1 MNNFEAITFTTFGY
15 KDYTENL
22 IASINKNQIDLDV
35 NVYTLDNKSHE
46 YFSRFHNNLTPFVK
60 DSHPKEFMDQKNSDF
75 GELMLKKFECIF
87 DSLNKYEYVLYLDS
101 DIVIKRNIREY
112 LINMI
117 GRKDILFQNDKN
129 PKKPN
134 QINLCAG
141 FMMIKS
147 NKKTLK
153 FFNPKNVPIKKIV
166 KYRTHDQTHINKSSA
181 KFNYNILPLEYF
193 PNGPYYYKN
202 HKVLNPFIIHFNYV
216 LGDEKIRLMKEY
228 REWYI

>member
-22 IASINKNQIDLDV
+22 ITSINKNEIDLNV
-35 NVYTLDNKSHE
+35 NIYTLDNKSHE
-46 YFSRFHNNLTPFVK
+46 YFSRIHNNLTPFVK
-60 DSHPKEFMDQKNSDF
+60 DSHQKEFMDQKNSDF

-134 QINLCAG
+134 QVNLCAG

-153 FFNPKNVPIKKIV
+153 FFNPRNVPIQKIV
-166 KYRTHDQTHINKSSA
+166 KYRTHDQTHINKNIA
-181 KFNYNILPLEYF
+181 KFNYNVLPLEYF
-193 PNGPYYYKN
+193 PNGPYYYEN
-202 HKVLNPFIIHFNYV
+202 HEILNPFIIHFNYV

>member
-147 NKKTLK
+147 NKSCSSG
-153 FFNPKNVPIKKIV
+153 
-166 KYRTHDQTHINKSSA
+166 INSA
-181 KFNYNILPLEYF
+181 KSRRLA
-193 PNGPYYYKN
+193 
-202 HKVLNPFIIHFNYV
+202 IIQGKA
-216 LGDEKIRLMKEY
+216 LLRLSNDSTGNFSLSLMIFCSVFASFLY
-228 REWYI
+228 SVANSTARESISAVNLCAANCSY